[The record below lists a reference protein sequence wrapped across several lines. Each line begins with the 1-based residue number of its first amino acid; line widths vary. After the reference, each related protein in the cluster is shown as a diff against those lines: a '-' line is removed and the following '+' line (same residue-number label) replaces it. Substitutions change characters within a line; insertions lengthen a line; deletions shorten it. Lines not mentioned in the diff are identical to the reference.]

1 MRKNGIRR
9 RTFLMGSALL
19 ALAVI
24 IFGGAIGVPVAARS
38 AEPGARGKT
47 VQYLTFGIDFNY
59 TSGLEFEYQ
68 TALLEGIKKKAAEAG
83 LVMQVFGCKGD
94 PQLQLTQILDAVT
107 KKPDALLINPVDPK
121 LIVAGVKRANEANI
135 PIFII
140 DNPPPE
146 GKFLGLADFDNEAAG
161 AIGADELAKL
171 IGEKGVVLEAL
182 GSVGSNQL
190 QLRHMGFT
198 ERMKAKYPD
207 IEVRSLTWS
216 GSLTTPTRLD
226 NAYKIVLHALT
237 ENPNIMGVFSDNDQ
251 MVPGVVSA
259 LRQIGKLVPVGQQGH
274 AAIVGVNGTPGA
286 LDRIRKGTQDAS
298 VGKDLSGMA
307 GIVLN
312 QIIAYFEG
320 KPFDAKSETKPILIT
335 KDNVDDPNLWGNSFR
350 YYN

>member
-1 MRKNGIRR
+1 MRKNGLTR
-9 RTFLMGSALL
+9 RTFLIGSALL
-19 ALAVI
+19 ALWVI
-24 IFGGAIGVPVAARS
+24 TFGRAIGTPVLAGS
-38 AEPGARGKT
+38 AEPGSRGRT
-47 VQYLTFGIDFNY
+47 VRYLTFGIDFY
-59 TSGLEFEYQ
+59 HTPGREFEYQ
-68 TALLEGIKKKAAEAG
+68 TAMLEGINKKAAEAG
-83 LVMQVFGCKGD
+83 LAMQVLGCKGA
-94 PQLQLTQILDAVT
+94 PQLQLIQILDAVT

-135 PIFII
+135 PIFILE
-140 DNPPPE
+140 NPPPD
-146 GKFLGLADFDNEAAG
+146 GKFLGLVDFDNEAGG
-161 AIGADELAKL
+161 AMGADELAKL

-182 GSVGSNQL
+182 GSGDSNQP
-190 QLRHMGFT
+190 QLLHKGFT

-207 IEVRSLTWS
+207 IEVRSLNTEWVADNANKI
-216 GSLTTPTRLD
+216 D

-237 ENPNIMGVFSDNDQ
+237 QNPNTMGVFSDNDE

-259 LRQIGKLVPVGQQGH
+259 LRQIGKLVSVGQQGH
-274 AAIVGVNGTPGA
+274 VAIVGVNGTPGA

-335 KDNVDDPNLWGNSFR
+335 KYNVDDPNLWGNSFR
-350 YYN
+350 

>member
-9 RTFLMGSALL
+9 LTFLMGSALL
-19 ALAVI
+19 ALNGI
-24 IFGGAIGVPVAARS
+24 IFGAAIGVPVRARS
-38 AEPGARGKT
+38 AEPGARGKI
-47 VQYLTFGIDFNY
+47 VRYLTFGIDFNY
-59 TSGLEFEYQ
+59 TRGLEFEYQ
-68 TALLEGIKKKAAEAG
+68 TAMLEGIKKKAAEAG
-83 LVMQVFGCKGD
+83 LLMQVFGCKGD

-121 LIVAGVKRANEANI
+121 PIVAGITRANDANI

-140 DNPPPE
+140 ENPPPE
-146 GKFLGLADFDNEAAG
+146 GKFLGFVDFDNEAAG
-161 AIGADELAKL
+161 AMGADELAKL

-182 GSVGSNQL
+182 GSVGSSQL

-207 IEVRSLTWS
+207 IEVRSLTRS

-237 ENPNIMGVFSDNDQ
+237 ENPNTMGVFCDNDQ
-251 MVPGVVSA
+251 MVPGVASA
-259 LRQIGKLVPVGQQGH
+259 LRRIGKLVPVGQQGH
-274 AAIVGVNGTPGA
+274 VAIVGVNGTPGA

-298 VGKDLSGMA
+298 VGKDPNGMA

-312 QIIAYFEG
+312 QIIAYFES
-320 KPFDAKSETKPILIT
+320 KPFDAKGQAKPILIT
-335 KDNVDDPNLWGNSFR
+335 KDNADDPNLWDNSFR
-350 YYN
+350 